1 MSSKQTAIITGA
13 SGGIGAGLVEGFLEE
28 GYNVVATSREA
39 HRDLTTSLPLVWRRL
54 FTPLTYH
61 KGRSDLGPRSHSR
74 AAGLPPLGIRNSEVC
89 LNWRKHATFRS
100 DGRAGLESVIPA

>member
-61 KGRSDLGPRSHSR
+61 KGRRIWAPGLIRAQRDYRRLGSE
-74 AAGLPPLGIRNSEVC
+74 IR
-89 LNWRKHATFRS
+89 KFA
-100 DGRAGLESVIPA
+100 